1 MSSQISCHIYAHSL
15 VNPPSLSSGCDVD
28 LILRKSRGQIHLAK
42 EETNFQTKYLLTV
55 YNPFSLGLTSYSQ
68 EVVEAFVDN
77 LVLSM
82 NLNLKHTVLS
92 IIKGE
97 IPTLDVKLQP
107 ESRVIVKETPRGKV
121 IEVEEILFI
130 HDSVYVMIRF
140 TEEVDEESVLSIFT
154 LINKLYS
161 DQVTD
166 KLKANNLKK
175 ALADYKGAMKVFDR
189 LMIFKE
195 LFNSLEKAAN
205 WDGINRTGEAL
216 DKEVST
222 ITDVQQS
229 EVEKWRKFYNRT
241 KHVDREPKEANEF
254 TYGIMNLHSFL
265 EPLRVA
271 TNKIIIDRLKKT
283 VSA

>member
-1 MSSQISCHIYAHSL
+1 
-15 VNPPSLSSGCDVD
+15 
-28 LILRKSRGQIHLAK
+28 LAK

-55 YNPFSLGLTSYSQ
+55 YNPFALGLTSYSQ

-82 NLNLKHTVLS
+82 NLNLKHAVLS

-97 IPTLDVKLQP
+97 IPTLDVRLQP
-107 ESRVIVKETPRGKV
+107 ESRVVVKETPRGKV

-166 KLKANNLKK
+166 RLKANNLKK

-229 EVEKWRKFYNRT
+229 EVEKWRRFYNRT

-254 TYGIMNLHSFL
+254 ISGIMNLHSFL